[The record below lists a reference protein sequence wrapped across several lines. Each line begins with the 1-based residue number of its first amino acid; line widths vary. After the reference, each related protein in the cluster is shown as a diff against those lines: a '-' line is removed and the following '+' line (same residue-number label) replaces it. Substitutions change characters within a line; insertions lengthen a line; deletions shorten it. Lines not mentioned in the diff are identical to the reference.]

1 MDKYITIAL
10 PKGRIADEVLAMAG
24 RIFND
29 DFSFLDRKLILQKGD
44 FRFLLVRNQDV
55 PSYVLHQAA
64 DLGVVGLDVLEENRL
79 DIIRLLDLQI
89 GKCKVVLGSKNDE
102 ILDFNKPQIKIATK
116 MPNITRDF
124 FSKKAVATEIIKL
137 YGSIELAPLVGLAD
151 AIVDIVETGSTM
163 KQHNLKVDEVIM
175 ESSAYLIANQ
185 NSFYAK
191 KTQILDLYKKFEG
204 VMGESNLFG
213 GG

>member
-1 MDKYITIAL
+1 MEQNMDKIITIAL
-10 PKGRIADEVLAMAG
+10 PKGRIADEVLAIMG

-29 DFSFLDRKLILQKGD
+29 DFNFLDRKLILQKGD

-102 ILDFNKPQIKIATK
+102 VLDFNKPQIKIATK

-151 AIVDIVETGSTM
+151 GIVDIVETGSTM
-163 KQHNLKVDEVIM
+163 KQHNLKIDEVIM
-175 ESSAYLIANQ
+175 ESSAFLIANQ

-204 VMGESNLFG
+204 VK
-213 GG
+213 

>member
-1 MDKYITIAL
+1 MDKIITIAL
-10 PKGRIADEVLAMAG
+10 PKGRIADEVLAIMG
-24 RIFND
+24 QIFND

-102 ILDFNKPQIKIATK
+102 VLDFNKPQIKIATK

-151 AIVDIVETGSTM
+151 GIVDIVETGSTM
-163 KQHNLKVDEVIM
+163 KQHNLKIDEVIM
-175 ESSAYLIANQ
+175 ESSAFLIANQ

-191 KTQILDLYKKFEG
+191 KTQILDLYKKFES
-204 VMGESNLFG
+204 VIRES
-213 GG
+213 

>member
-1 MDKYITIAL
+1 MDKIITIAL
-10 PKGRIADEVLAMAG
+10 PKGRIADEVLAIMG

-29 DFSFLDRKLILQKGD
+29 DFNFLDRKLILQKGD

-102 ILDFNKPQIKIATK
+102 VLDFNKPQIKIATK

-151 AIVDIVETGSTM
+151 GIVDIVETGSTM
-163 KQHNLKVDEVIM
+163 KQHNLKIDEVIM
-175 ESSAYLIANQ
+175 ESSAFLIANQ

-191 KTQILDLYKKFEG
+191 KTQILDLYKKFG
-204 VMGESNLFG
+204 SVIRES
-213 GG
+213 